1 MKNIKL
7 WIDID
12 RYTEIYI
19 DIDIHILIDIHTH
32 IYISI
37 HISMY
42 IYLSIKNLGNNLH
55 VRLSVFEPKHTTER
69 RLRYPSSIYMYIYV
83 YPFIYPSIYIY
94 LTYIYIY

>member
-1 MKNIKL
+1 MH
-7 WIDID
+7 
-12 RYTEIYI
+12 IYA
-19 DIDIHILIDIHTH
+19 HICTCVCTH
-32 IYISI
+32 IYLYA

-69 RLRYPSSIYMYIYV
+69 RLRYLSSIYMYIYV
-83 YPFIYPSIYIY
+83 YPFIYPPIYIY